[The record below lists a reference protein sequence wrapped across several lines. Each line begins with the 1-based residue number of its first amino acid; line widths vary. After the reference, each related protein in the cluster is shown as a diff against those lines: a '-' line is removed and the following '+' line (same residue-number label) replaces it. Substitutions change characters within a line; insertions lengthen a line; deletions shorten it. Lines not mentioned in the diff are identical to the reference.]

1 MTIDIEDVRK
11 RNHCSILNTA
21 TGRHLDAALAELET
35 LREASQLLVLRME
48 ALGLDMDPRLRNFW
62 QRTYEAANL

>member
-1 MTIDIEDVRK
+1 MAIDIEDVREI
-11 RNHCSILNTA
+11 NHFALMNTA
-21 TGRHLDAALAELET
+21 TGRHLGAALAELET
-35 LREASQLLVLRME
+35 LRKASQLLVLRME

>member
-21 TGRHLDAALAELET
+21 TGKHLEAALAELET
-35 LREASQLLVLRME
+35 LREAAQLLTLRME
-48 ALGLDMDPRLRNFW
+48 ALGLDMDPRLRNYW